1 MILNDLKILDQN
13 NHLKK
18 ESLGSLYLCS
28 PYLIPSKY
36 TQDES
41 SPLERNI
48 KNNSDII
55 IKDET
60 ERDLS

>member
-36 TQDES
+36 AQDEP
-41 SPLERNI
+41 SPLD
-48 KNNSDII
+48 KNVKKNSD
-55 IKDET
+55 
-60 ERDLS
+60 L